1 MFTWLR
7 GLKKLAA
14 ENFFTKISG
23 VFIAGSMSHKMAI
36 VIGIAGLVIGF
47 WQFLMNAFVP
57 LLIAIAGLIII
68 QIAIKDHEAL
78 KQQDTEETKS
88 AATSNDEPR

>member
-1 MFTWLR
+1 MFNWLR

-14 ENFFTKISG
+14 DNFLTKISA

-36 VIGIAGLVIGF
+36 VIGIAGLIIGF

-78 KQQDTEETKS
+78 NKESEENAG
-88 AATSNDEPR
+88 AADKDSDKDF